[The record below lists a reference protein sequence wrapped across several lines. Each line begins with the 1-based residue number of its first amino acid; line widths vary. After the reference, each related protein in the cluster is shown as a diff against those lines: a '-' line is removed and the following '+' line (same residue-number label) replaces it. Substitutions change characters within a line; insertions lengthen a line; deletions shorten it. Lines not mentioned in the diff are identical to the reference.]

1 MAEGRGQEFLGRLAE
16 SVLVADGAMGTML
29 YAKGVYINRCFDE
42 LCLSQPEL
50 VREVHREYL
59 AAGAELIETNT
70 FGANRFKLHPFG
82 LEAKVGDINRRGAEI
97 AREVAGSR
105 AFVAGSVGPLG
116 KALDPRRLQL
126 QELREAF
133 AEQIEGLV
141 EGGVDALCL
150 ETQNNTVEMLV
161 AVRTA
166 RQIAPAVPIIAL
178 ATFAE
183 EGRTLGGEPPEQVA
197 LTLGELVD
205 VVGANCSEGPSDMLE
220 TIERF
225 ASATSRKIAA
235 MPNAGSP
242 KIVDNRVVYLTS
254 PEYLAE
260 YARRFLF
267 AGASLVG
274 GCCGTTPAHI
284 RAIRAMVRAVKP
296 ERAQVQVP
304 ATAAAP
310 APAPKPTVSR
320 AEKSPFGAK
329 LGQKFVVS
337 VEVNPPHGSTTQKVL
352 EQARMLQQAGV
363 DVVNIPDGPRASARM
378 SPMCLAQLFRM
389 ELGLETIVHYTCRDR
404 NLLGMQADLLGAYA
418 LGQRNVLAITGDPPK
433 LGDYPNLTAVYDVDA
448 VGLVRIL
455 SDLNSGRD
463 LAGSAM
469 AAPTSF
475 LIGVG
480 ANPGA
485 VDFDREVARFRQ
497 KVDAGAEFVMT
508 QPVYDP
514 RLLERFLAA
523 IKGFRIPVLVGILPL
538 ASYRNAEFLHNEVPG
553 MQIPDDVRERMRQA
567 PSGDAAAAE
576 GVAIAQEALRA
587 TRGMVE
593 GVYVM
598 PPLGRVASALKVVEV
613 LGE

>member
-1 MAEGRGQEFLGRLAE
+1 MGAGRGKELLERLAE
-16 SVLVADGAMGTML
+16 TVLVADGAMGTML
-29 YAKGVYINRCFDE
+29 YSKGVYINRCFDE
-42 LCLSQPEL
+42 LNQSAPEL
-50 VREVHREYL
+50 VREVHRDYL
-59 AAGAELIETNT
+59 AAGADLLETNT
-70 FGANRFKLHPFG
+70 FGANRFKLQPFG
-82 LEAKVGDINRRGAEI
+82 LEGKVRELNRRGAEL
-97 AREVAGSR
+97 AREVAGGR

-116 KALDPRRLQL
+116 RALDPRRLQL
-126 QELREAF
+126 GELRDAF
-133 AEQIEGLV
+133 TEQMTGLI
-141 EGGVDALCL
+141 EGGVDALCI

-166 RQIAPAVPIIAL
+166 RQLAPDVPIIAL
-178 ATFAE
+178 AAFPE
-183 EGRTLGGEPPEQVA
+183 DGRTLGGEPPEQVA
-197 LTLGELVD
+197 LSLGELAD

-220 TIERF
+220 TIERI
-225 ASATSRKIAA
+225 ATATTRPIAA

-242 KIVDNRVVYLTS
+242 KLVDNRYVYLTS

-260 YARRFLF
+260 YARRFIF

-296 ERAQVQVP
+296 NAHSVQV
-304 ATAAAP
+304 AAGAAAAGP
-310 APAPKPTVSR
+310 AAPPPMPR
-320 AEKSPFGAK
+320 EQKSPFGAK
-329 LGQKFVVS
+329 LGHEFVVS
-337 VEVNPPHGSTTQKVL
+337 VEINPPHGYDVTKVL
-352 EQARMLQQAGV
+352 EQARTLHAAGV

-378 SPMCLAQLFRM
+378 SPMCLAQIFRQ
-389 ELGLETIVHYTCRDR
+389 ELGLETILHYTCRDR

-418 LGQRNVLAITGDPPK
+418 LGQRNVLAVTGDPPK

-448 VGLVRIL
+448 VGLVDIL
-455 SDLNSGRD
+455 SDLNRSRD
-463 LAGSAM
+463 LAGGAL

-485 VDFDREVARFRQ
+485 VDFDREVKRFAQ
-497 KVDAGAEFVMT
+497 KVEAGAEFVMT

-514 RLLERFLAA
+514 RLLEKFLDA

-553 MQIPDDVRERMRQA
+553 MQVPEDVRERMRRA
-567 PSGDAAAAE
+567 PTGEAAAAE

-587 TRGMVE
+587 TRGWVQ

-598 PPLGRVASALKVVEV
+598 PPLGRVASALKVIEV
-613 LGE
+613 LGA